1 MRLRMMVL
9 FVSITPILGLLGPS
23 VGDAQIRVRHCVVW
37 ITPTTQHG
45 ELSKISPMRCFSSP
59 ARAGSYAHGSAPSGF
74 RGSAAADAT
83 TSTTISIDYDAS
95 DFTGSTLTWTVS
107 NTAGCNGSSYS
118 SASMPS
124 GWNDR
129 VSSSHS
135 YAGCAH
141 NAHYHDTNF
150 LGTGINC
157 TCSTMGT
164 MNNQTSS
171 ERWTS

>member
-1 MRLRMMVL
+1 MRLRTMVL
-9 FVSITPILGLLGPS
+9 FVSIVPLAGLLGPG
-23 VGDAQIRVRHCVVW
+23 VGSAQVRARHCVVW
-37 ITPTTQHG
+37 ISPESPSG
-45 ELSKISPMRCFSSP
+45 PSKISPMRCFS
-59 ARAGSYAHGSAPSGF
+59 GSAHAARYA
-74 RGSAAADAT
+74 RGPAPAAFVGTSASAAT
-83 TSTTISIDYDAS
+83 TSTTISIDYDS
-95 DFTGSTLTWTVS
+95 SGYTGSTLTWTVS

-118 SASMPS
+118 AASMPS

-150 LGTGINC
+150 LGAGINC
-157 TCSTMGT
+157 TGSTMGT